1 MNALDIR
8 ESKQGEIEIMGIHKQ
23 EVNTMEEAISLVSIG
38 LKNRVTGSTHANS
51 KSSRS
56 HSIFQIIY
64 DRVVKVGNVE
74 EIRSS
79 SLKIVDLA
87 GSEKYKIPCDLTP
100 SEREVRLQELTSIN
114 GSLSCLGHCISAL
127 I

>member
-1 MNALDIR
+1 M
-8 ESKQGEIEIMGIHKQ
+8 
-23 EVNTMEEAISLVSIG
+23 
-38 LKNRVTGSTHANS
+38 KNRVTGSTHANS

-56 HSIFQIIY
+56 HSIFQITY
-64 DRVVKVGNVE
+64 EKTVRVGSVD

-87 GSEKYKIPCDLTP
+87 GSEKYKIPCDLSA
-100 SEREVRLQELTSIN
+100 SEREARVQELRYIN

>member
-1 MNALDIR
+1 M
-8 ESKQGEIEIMGIHKQ
+8 
-23 EVNTMEEAISLVSIG
+23 VSIG

-56 HSIFQIIY
+56 HSIFQIIQEKTV
-64 DRVVKVGNVE
+64 RVGNVN

-87 GSEKYKIPCDLTP
+87 GSEKYKNQC
-100 SEREVRLQELTSIN
+100 ERVQELTNIN
-114 GSLSCLGHCISAL
+114 KSLSCLGHCISAL

>member
-1 MNALDIR
+1 MINPSDNALDIR
-8 ESKQGEIEIMGIHKQ
+8 ESKQGDIEIIGVLRQ
-23 EVNTMEEAISLVSIG
+23 DVNNLEKAIELVATG

-56 HSIFQIIY
+56 HSIFQITY
-64 DRVVKVGNVE
+64 EKFVKINGVD

-87 GSEKYKIPCDLTP
+87 GSEKYKIPCDLTA
-100 SEREVRLQELTSIN
+100 SERDARVQ
-114 GSLSCLGHCISAL
+114 
-127 I
+127 